1 MDGGIYLLDTLGPA
15 TTPDELAR
23 MLGTSYSKIKHFYY
37 SRDMGNNYRQ
47 FTIPKKNGEKRII
60 LAPENWLKTLQLRLA
75 KRLQLLYKPRKGVTG
90 FVKNSG
96 IADNANLHKRSRY
109 LFNIDLK
116 DFFPSIKF
124 HRIRGLLIAKP
135 YSLLPETASVIAHLC
150 TFRGSLP
157 QGAPTSPILS
167 NMFCASLDREL
178 YTLAIRHNA
187 TYSRYADDISFSF
200 YCPLRSLPAE
210 IVVASERQG
219 ELNHYKAKIGDKLR
233 EAILRFGFEE
243 NERKVRLLS
252 RTEKQV
258 VTGLVSNSKANIDRR
273 YIRSTAAMI
282 HSLEKDGETVANER
296 RKAKHP
302 NSTTPVAA
310 HVQGRLLFIHQILGK
325 NSLIYARLA
334 NRFNVL
340 PLKFKVPPPSLST
353 SEREAS
359 IAVNKFARAK
369 CWVVEVAVDVPGDCI
384 IAQGSGFMI
393 EGGLLVT
400 CAHVLEEKGVLV
412 DECEI
417 YHVDDDA
424 QRYSAT
430 VLHRDR
436 NADIALLKVENCSEK
451 EYFHLES
458 DEEPNIGDRV
468 VILGFPNVKNGA
480 KVGVLQAQVSNKYP
494 LYDPEIMHS
503 EVDTLLYP
511 GNSGGP
517 VINARHRVVGIAA
530 KGAAGSAEGQNSFIR
545 VSELFKVLKNAEGLQ

>member
-1 MDGGIYLLDTLGPA
+1 MDGGIFLLDTLGPA

-23 MLGTSYSKIKHFYY
+23 MLGTSYSKIKHLYY

-47 FTIPKKNGEKRII
+47 FTIPKKNGEKRVI

-109 LFNIDLK
+109 LFNIDLR

-135 YSLLPETASVIAHLC
+135 YSLMPETASVIAHLC
-150 TFRGSLP
+150 TLRGSLP

-178 YTLAIRHNA
+178 YTLAVRHNA

-210 IVVASERQG
+210 IVVTSEREG
-219 ELNHYKAKIGDKLR
+219 KLNHYKATIGEKLR

-252 RTEKQV
+252 RTEKQL
-258 VTGLVSNSKANIDRR
+258 VTGLVSNNKANIDRR

-282 HSLEKDGETVANER
+282 HSLETDGETVANER

-302 NSTTPVAA
+302 KSTTPVAA

-325 NSLIYARLA
+325 SSPVYARLA

-359 IAVNKFARAK
+359 IAVNKFVRAK
-369 CWVVEVAVDVPGDCI
+369 CWVVEVAIDVPDGCI
-384 IAQGSGFMI
+384 ISQGSGFMI
-393 EGGLLVT
+393 EGGRLIT
-400 CAHVLEEKGVLV
+400 CAHVLEENGVLV

-436 NADIALLKVENCSEK
+436 NADIALLKIENCSEN

-458 DEEPNIGDRV
+458 DEEPNIGDQV

-494 LYDPEIMHS
+494 LYNPEVMHS
-503 EVDTLLYP
+503 EVDKLLYP

-545 VSELFKVLKNAEGLQ
+545 VSELFKVLKAAEGLK